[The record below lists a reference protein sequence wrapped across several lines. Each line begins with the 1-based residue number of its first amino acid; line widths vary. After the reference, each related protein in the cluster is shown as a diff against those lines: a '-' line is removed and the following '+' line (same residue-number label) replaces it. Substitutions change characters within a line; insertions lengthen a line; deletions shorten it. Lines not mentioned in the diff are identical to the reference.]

1 MSLDRRSVL
10 KALAAAGLAV
20 VGVPVAQAALRETVM
35 AAGGAAVGPLKVTSL
50 VSGTDL
56 DAPFLAG
63 VQERVRHQAGDV
75 ALTGYRLHG
84 LEAGPLTHLA
94 ALLNDGTP
102 TRLIGL
108 VDDATAI
115 LVLDLVR
122 SAGGRVMHS
131 AHHRVGTG
139 QSAAHWAQTLG
150 RLLVTADT
158 APPVQRTAAAPQ
170 VHAYVS
176 FSGVI

>member
-1 MSLDRRSVL
+1 MNLDRRSVV

-20 VGVPVAQAALRETVM
+20 VGVPIAQASTQETAMV
-35 AAGGAAVGPLKVTSL
+35 AGGTAVGRLKVTSL
-50 VSGTDL
+50 VSGTEL
-56 DAPFLAG
+56 DAPFLSG
-63 VQERVRHQAGDV
+63 VQERVRHQVGDV
-75 ALTGYRLHG
+75 ALTGYHLQG
-84 LEAGPLTHLA
+84 LEAGPFTHLD

-102 TRLIGL
+102 NRLIGL
-108 VDDATAI
+108 VDDATAT

-150 RLLVTADT
+150 RILVTADT

-176 FSGVI
+176 FSCVI